1 MGGKESGTRK
11 LCGWVIA
18 FENERGK
25 KRVWAKE
32 GESDMKRKGRRRRK
46 EEGEEEEKEEDFRAP
61 FVRTSSHVLCTK
73 EVGQGWKGGGGG
85 GEEEEEEVEK
95 RRFVM
100 PGSRGQLIIS

>member
-1 MGGKESGTRK
+1 METTAGGGILVVGGKETRK
-11 LCGWVIA
+11 LCGWVIP
-18 FENERGK
+18 FKNR
-25 KRVWAKE
+25 KRE
-32 GESDMKRKGRRRRK
+32 GREGGVGEGRRKRC
-46 EEGEEEEKEEDFRAP
+46 EEEEEEEEEDFRAP

-85 GEEEEEEVEK
+85 GEEEVEK

>member
-1 MGGKESGTRK
+1 MKGGKG
-11 LCGWVIA
+11 
-18 FENERGK
+18 
-25 KRVWAKE
+25 VWAKE
-32 GESDMKRKGRRRRK
+32 GESDMKRRRRRRK
-46 EEGEEEEKEEDFRAP
+46 EEEEEKEEDFRAP

-85 GEEEEEEVEK
+85 EEEVEK

>member
-32 GESDMKRKGRRRRK
+32 GESDMKRKGRRRRRRLRS
-46 EEGEEEEKEEDFRAP
+46 GGSLCPVHEDN
-61 FVRTSSHVLCTK
+61 
-73 EVGQGWKGGGGG
+73 
-85 GEEEEEEVEK
+85 
-95 RRFVM
+95 
-100 PGSRGQLIIS
+100 